1 RLNKN
6 QRLLNCRALHLSYK
20 RPASGRPR
28 PLPFLIA
35 KEAEPVSTPPA
46 SDPSPDTTRPIAAP
60 ASARLL
66 TTRALAPLLAALAML
81 GPFSVDTYLP
91 AFPQIQ
97 ESLGATPLEVQQ
109 TLTAYM
115 FSFGAMILWHGAL
128 SDALGRRN
136 IILGS
141 MAVFAVASLGC
152 ASAHSVEYLW
162 AFRILQGISSGAGVV
177 IGRAIIRDVYAG
189 APAAR
194 LMSLVTMIFSVAPA
208 IAPILGG
215 WIVQLFNWRAIF
227 LFMFAYT
234 VILIAVAYRRLPET
248 LKPEKRQPF
257 NPRSLAHNY
266 FSIFRSP
273 LFQMKAGAVAFN
285 FAGLFLYV
293 AASPVFI
300 TRHLGLGP
308 HQFGWQFVPTVA
320 GIFCGA
326 FTVNRLAGKVHIP
339 RQVAIGFCFLIGAS
353 AANVAYHAFYPPAI
367 PWSVAPLFF
376 YAFGMSVAAPG
387 TTLMVLDL
395 FPNIRG
401 TVASCQSFTQTML
414 AALVSG
420 AIAPHLVHSALWL
433 ASGQLAFTVFGLVLW
448 IGSRSYTQVHARAEA
463 NAWETIE

>member
-1 RLNKN
+1 M
-6 QRLLNCRALHLSYK
+6 AGIG
-20 RPASGRPR
+20 A
-28 PLPFLIA
+28 IA
-35 KEAEPVSTPPA
+35 PPPVFIFEEANPVSIPSAP
-46 SDPSPDTTRPIAAP
+46 DPSSGAAGSVAAP
-60 ASARLL
+60 ARAHLL
-66 TTRALAPLLAALAML
+66 TTRAIAPLLAALAML

-97 ESLGATPLEVQQ
+97 TSLGATPLEVQQ

-136 IILGS
+136 IILAS
-141 MAVFAVASLGC
+141 LAIFAVASLGC

-177 IGRAIIRDVYAG
+177 IGRAIIRDVYSG

-215 WIVQLFNWRAIF
+215 WIVQLLDWRSIF
-227 LFMFAYT
+227 LFMFGYT
-234 VILIAVAYRRLPET
+234 VLLIAVCYKRLPET

-257 NPRSLAHNY
+257 NPRSLARNY

-293 AASPVFI
+293 AASPAFI
-300 TRHLGLGP
+300 TQHLGLGP

-326 FTVNRLAGKVHIP
+326 FTVNRMAGRMHIP
-339 RQVAIGFCFLIGAS
+339 RQVALGFVFLVGA
-353 AANVAYHAFYPPAI
+353 AGFNVLYHAFYPPAL

-376 YAFGMSVAAPG
+376 YAFGMSIAAPG
-387 TTLMVLDL
+387 ATLLVFDL

-420 AIAPHLVHSALWL
+420 AIAPHLSHSVLWL
-433 ASGQLAFTVFGLVLW
+433 ASGQLAFTACALALW
-448 IGSRSYTQVHARAEA
+448 VGGRSYHQVRARTEA
-463 NAWETIE
+463 NAWETLE